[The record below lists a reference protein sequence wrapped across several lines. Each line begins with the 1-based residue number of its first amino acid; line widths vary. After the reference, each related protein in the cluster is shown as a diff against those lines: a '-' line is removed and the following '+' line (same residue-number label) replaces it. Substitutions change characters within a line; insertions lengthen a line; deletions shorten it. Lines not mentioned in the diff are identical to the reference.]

1 MQLFTRAVAAAT
13 IITGIGVIGAA
24 GTALADAS
32 CSARTT
38 TAAFARWGDD
48 NQYFVADG
56 GTFERGA
63 TEWNRRGLAHSSFE
77 QNPLGVAGPGWQ
89 SMQIPAGS
97 SIESPEICV
106 FQNEESV
113 RFAYRAPYAGA
124 SLRVDISVESNGQ
137 RATTTTTIKAS
148 TWAWTVSPIIDMP
161 NLRNAAGQQRIIIT
175 MRPLDLLGG
184 WQVDDVMIDPWV
196 AR

>member
-56 GTFERGA
+56 GTFERGV
-63 TEWNRRGLAHSSFE
+63 TEWNRRGLAGAAAG
-77 QNPLGVAGPGWQ
+77 QNPLGIAGPGMR
-89 SMQIPAGS
+89 SMRLPGGS
-97 SIESPEICV
+97 SVESPEICV

-124 SLRVDISVESNGQ
+124 QLRVDISVESNGQ
-137 RATTTTTIKAS
+137 RAATTTVVTAAGS
-148 TWAWTVSPIIDMP
+148 GWDVSPIVDMP
-161 NLRNAAGQQRIIIT
+161 NLRNADGQQRIIIT
-175 MRPLDLLGG
+175 MRPLDLTGS